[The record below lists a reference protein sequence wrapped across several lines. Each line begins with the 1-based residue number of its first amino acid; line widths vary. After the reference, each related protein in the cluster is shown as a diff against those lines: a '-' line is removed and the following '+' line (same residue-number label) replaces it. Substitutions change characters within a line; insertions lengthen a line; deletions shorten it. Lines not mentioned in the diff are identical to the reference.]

1 MLRREVAVTRAVIAT
16 LAVSVALAGC
26 TAGSRTD
33 RTPSSQPQT
42 GVASPTDPPDRGRDL
57 QFAVVTN
64 GAPGDPFWDVVQ
76 TGADEAGTSSDVDV
90 DYQSDPDPGGQAQ
103 LIDAAISTDIDG
115 LVVSLGDPD
124 ALRESVL
131 RATAA
136 GVPVITINSGSDRS
150 AEFGALTH
158 VGQSDLGAGRGAAE
172 QLRAAGVTTL
182 LCVIPESGDPTLE
195 ERCRGAAEGF
205 GVEEGVSSPVIS
217 LPVNGANLSEAE
229 TTIVTELQTTP
240 AIDGILT
247 LNAPLATAA
256 LRAVGTAGSQAT
268 IATFELNPDV
278 VQAITDGE
286 LLFAVDQQ
294 QYLQGYL
301 PVVFLA
307 LYARTGTIAGAGQPV
322 LTGPEYITRDNVD
335 TVGNLA
341 MTGTR

>member
-1 MLRREVAVTRAVIAT
+1 MRRRRAAVTRAVVAALT
-16 LAVSVALAGC
+16 LSLGLTGC

-33 RTPSSQPQT
+33 VTLTTQPQT
-42 GVASPTDPPDRGRDL
+42 GPTSPTVEPDRDRRL
-57 QFAVVTN
+57 QIAVVTN

-76 TGADEAGTSSDVDV
+76 TGADEAGTANDADV

-103 LIDAAISTDIDG
+103 LIDAAISSDVDG

-136 GVPVITINSGSDRS
+136 GVPVVTINSGADRS

-158 VGQSDLGAGRGAAE
+158 VGQSDLGAGQGAGE
-172 QLRAAGVTTL
+172 RLREAGVTTL
-182 LCVIPESGDPTLE
+182 LCVIPQSGDPTLE

-205 GVEEGVSSPVIS
+205 GTEGVDGAVIS
-217 LPVNGANLSEAE
+217 LPVNGATLTEAE
-229 TTIVTELQTTP
+229 TTIATELQTTP

-247 LNAPLATAA
+247 LNAPLASAA
-256 LRAVGTAGSQAT
+256 SQAVQTAGSQAT
-268 IATFELNPDV
+268 IATFELDPDV
-278 VQAITDGE
+278 VQAIRDGD

-322 LTGPEYITRDNVD
+322 PTGPEYITRDNVD